1 MEMEQ
6 IKNET
11 VEVVDVVVSD
21 QEKDQIRERCERE
34 AKRAE
39 AIIAKE
45 KTDALQEQIDTLERR
60 KDRLHRLLE
69 PVLTMNFASGAEFKV
84 TAIGILLFILGFI
97 IGSFLGVNV
106 MLDHH
111 GPTVTLVGTWLAN
124 AIYAAVGIFFGGFF
138 CWLFRD
144 YVHGELKSANKRIK
158 KLRKQIN
165 SIAK

>member
-1 MEMEQ
+1 MEQ

-69 PVLTMNFASGAEFKV
+69 PVLTMNFASGAEF
-84 TAIGILLFILGFI
+84 
-97 IGSFLGVNV
+97 
-106 MLDHH
+106 
-111 GPTVTLVGTWLAN
+111 TVLA
-124 AIYAAVGIFFGGFF
+124 
-138 CWLFRD
+138 
-144 YVHGELKSANKRIK
+144 E
-158 KLRKQIN
+158 
-165 SIAK
+165 